1 MATSIESVEV
11 YGIGEVQDRREY
23 ISWPAILAGNAVT
36 GGLILVLIPLGAAAG
51 LAMTSPYSAEGVSG
65 TTIGIAAVAWLA
77 FMYLFSTF
85 AGAYV
90 AGRLRPR
97 STTVLI
103 DEVRFR
109 DGMNGLVVWGVGMII
124 SAVFT
129 FMSVSAAVGTATQ
142 AVGQAAG
149 GAMSGAAGVAGSI
162 LQQQNMPSLNTGYL
176 ADLFLRGSE
185 TATPQP
191 NAAPARS
198 EADVRAE
205 IGRILAASAAS
216 GQVSDQDR
224 AYLATLIAQRS
235 GLSQEEARQR
245 VDERLQRVKEAR
257 DQVVATTKET
267 AEAARKAAAQ
277 GAFWTALMSLLAGV
291 VAFYAARM
299 GGEHRDEAQ
308 RATAGGVTSST

>member
-11 YGIGEVQDRREY
+11 YGIEQVQDRRQY
-23 ISWPAILAGNAVT
+23 ISWPAIFAGNAVT
-36 GGLILVLIPLGAAAG
+36 GGLILVLLPLGAAAG
-51 LAMTSPYSAEGVSG
+51 LAMTSPYSSEGVSG
-65 TTIGIAAVAWLA
+65 TTIGVAAIAWLA

-97 STTVLI
+97 STTALI

-129 FMSVSAAVGTATQ
+129 FMTVSAAVGTATQ

-149 GAMSGAAGVAGSI
+149 GAMSGAASAASSA
-162 LQQQNMPSLNTGYL
+162 LQQQNMPALNTGYL
-176 ADLFLRGSE
+176 ADLFLRDPG
-185 TATPQP
+185 TAAPQQ
-191 NAAPARS
+191 NGTPARS
-198 EADVRAE
+198 EEDVRAE

-216 GQVSDQDR
+216 GQVSEQDR
-224 AYLATLIAQRS
+224 AYLASLVAQRS
-235 GLSQEEARQR
+235 GLSQEDARTR
-245 VDERLQRVKEAR
+245 VDERLQRVNEVR
-257 DQVVATTKET
+257 DQVVTMTKET

-277 GAFWTALMSLLAGV
+277 SAFWTALISLLAGI

-299 GGEHRDEAQ
+299 GGEHRDDAQ
-308 RATAGGVTSST
+308 RVTTAPAAT